1 MKISVYSYDYQLQKP
16 TRKPFT
22 MDVTPDYSFELFNQA
37 IKVTR
42 REEKIDVWGR
52 KYTTSRL
59 VTYIEKNDM
68 VMYNGRKFSFTD
80 VESMKLFIHNIT
92 VAITMGN
99 I

>member
-16 TRKPFT
+16 TRKPFN
-22 MDVTPDYSFELFNQA
+22 MDVTPDYSFELFDQA

-42 REEKIDVWGR
+42 REEHVDVWGR

-59 VTYIEKNDM
+59 VTYIDKNDM

-80 VESMKLFIHNIT
+80 VNSMKLFIHNIT
-92 VAITMGN
+92 VDLTMRN

>member
-16 TRKPFT
+16 TRKPFN
-22 MDVTPDYSFELFNQA
+22 MDVTLDYSFDLFDQR

-42 REEKIDVWGR
+42 LEEKIDVWGR
-52 KYTTSRL
+52 KYTTSSL

-80 VESMKLFIHNIT
+80 VNSMKLFIHNIT
-92 VAITMGN
+92 VDLTMGN

>member
-22 MDVTPDYSFELFNQA
+22 MDVTSDYSFELFDQT

-42 REEKIDVWGR
+42 REEHVDVWSR

-80 VESMKLFIHNIT
+80 VNSMKLFIHNIT
-92 VAITMGN
+92 VDLTMGS